1 MENNEMSDNVKQMTN
16 DVKTIK
22 NILLFCLM
30 ATIITG
36 ILSIYISTNPSA
48 VSF

>member
-16 DVKTIK
+16 DEKTIK

-30 ATIITG
+30 AAIITG